1 MTREPLFWRVRGLL
15 RGLFATWSHK
25 AVTIPLHEGDIGVL
39 VTDGVS
45 ESIETDGV
53 CWCELAR
60 AALADLERPTAEQV
74 CEKLMKMAQDGP
86 GPVDVTDWE
95 DDQTTVVF
103 LVEGSVSVSG

>member
-1 MTREPLFWRVRGLL
+1 
-15 RGLFATWSHK
+15 
-25 AVTIPLHEGDIGVL
+25 VL

-60 AALADLERPTAEQV
+60 AALAALERPTAEQV
-74 CEKLMKMAQDGP
+74 CETLMKMAQDGQ
-86 GPVDVTDWE
+86 GPAGITDWE

-103 LVEGSVSVSG
+103 LVEDSVSSGSG